1 MLAAVCTWS
10 GRRLLDA
17 TGRASIV
24 PPANA
29 LLFVCYTGP
38 AFWSGPYP
46 REGARSPDLW
56 TRYRRCLIDTWQ
68 PGTCS

>member
-24 PPANA
+24 PPDNA

-38 AFWSGPYP
+38 ASGVDRIRG
-46 REGARSPDLW
+46 RELAPQIFGRGTGAV
-56 TRYRRCLIDTWQ
+56 
-68 PGTCS
+68 